1 MATWNKQKFKFNF
14 FYLGSYFFFQNKNL
28 TKVSSYG

>member
-14 FYLGSYFFFQNKNL
+14 FYPGSYLFFQNKNL
-28 TKVSSYG
+28 IKVHSYV